1 MSLHH
6 DMAEALVADA
16 RLAILAELA
25 RQRDETLNVLSITRL
40 VDAMG
45 IRRSRE
51 WIDTQLGKLEELGA
65 VTLVTSD
72 MPGLGKVTIAT
83 LTFAGRDHVE
93 RRTTIAGVSAPTGRS

>member
-1 MSLHH
+1 MGFTQ
-6 DMAEALVADA
+6 DMGDALTADA

-25 RQRDETLNVLSITRL
+25 QQRDETLNVLSITRL

-65 VTLVTSD
+65 VTLVTSG

-83 LTFAGRDHVE
+83 LTTAGRDHVE
-93 RRTTIAGVSAPTGRS
+93 RRSSIAGVSAPIGRS